1 MKENKQHIG
10 IFDSGLGGLTV
21 LKALKQTLPN
31 ESFIYFGDT
40 EHLPYGNKSQKSI
53 VEYSLNIAKFLYKKN
68 IKAIVVACN
77 TASAVALEPL
87 KQKYSIPVLNVIDPS
102 ITRAVNL
109 SSAQTIGVIGTE
121 TTILSQAYQKKIQN
135 KNPKAEVFSKACPLF
150 VPVIEEGLMNHNF
163 SNDIAKFYLNFF
175 KKKPIDSLILGC
187 THYPLFKKTI
197 QNNMNSNVL
206 IIDSAKETARHV
218 SKYLLKKQLL
228 TEEKNNSLVD
238 EYYVSDKPEQFNRLA
253 NIFLNIQNIQVRH
266 VSL

>member
-121 TTILSQAYQKKIQN
+121 TTILSQAYQKKYKIKIPRRKCFQ
-135 KNPKAEVFSKACPLF
+135 KP
-150 VPVIEEGLMNHNF
+150 VPCL
-163 SNDIAKFYLNFF
+163 
-175 KKKPIDSLILGC
+175 SL
-187 THYPLFKKTI
+187 
-197 QNNMNSNVL
+197 
-206 IIDSAKETARHV
+206 
-218 SKYLLKKQLL
+218 LLKKVL
-228 TEEKNNSLVD
+228 
-238 EYYVSDKPEQFNRLA
+238 
-253 NIFLNIQNIQVRH
+253 
-266 VSL
+266 